1 MLHLF
6 ENAVRNLIVFILE
19 GLFIVESS
27 SSATL
32 TLKAL
37 SRDCTKLLAEFT
49 PQILS
54 SCKVSSIHFC
64 LTENKIGL
72 FIIE

>member
-6 ENAVRNLIVFILE
+6 ENSVRNMIGFVLE
-19 GLFIVESS
+19 GLFLPESS

-37 SRDCTKLLAEFT
+37 SRDCTKLLVEFT
-49 PQILS
+49 PQILA
-54 SCKVSSIHFC
+54 SCKVS
-64 LTENKIGL
+64 TEK
-72 FIIE
+72 FVCIEL